1 MTDNRKR
8 QPRGIPTGGEFA
20 ANMHD
25 EAAGTMRGRP
35 ASEAFEDALNQ
46 WGLSEGDVPGIGS
59 AWDERF
65 AMLNDD
71 TIVGAPVIAAQA
83 LKLHDRYEIEGN
95 IQVDRRGDTAE
106 VEFEDYGDGDEDDDG
121 YRYRNPTTYRIPIT
135 DPEVNA
141 KVLAALDDQDR
152 VNQRDALLRES
163 VRYRRGEAPVWHLL
177 ADPDEVA
184 AASKELS
191 EAIRSRQDKYA
202 VESAEAFDGSMSRLR
217 EIVASGALTQDDYR
231 ANFHAKLSP
240 KVGGEHSGER
250 GMDFNST
257 AKSLIENKRRIAKAE
272 RMEEAMAS
280 AKALPDGALKDFLIG
295 EREERSYNTTE
306 GTGRNKRTV
315 VKKYTP
321 ESELVSDHESAL
333 KARASSMKEVAE
345 IEEKLSAW
353 GTEHAES
360 RREYAAREVRHQE
373 ALSAWRNLGWTGSGE
388 PPQRVVEDSGF

>member
-1 MTDNRKR
+1 MTDRSNRKR

-25 EAAGTMRGRP
+25 EAAGALRGRP
-35 ASEAFEDALNQ
+35 APEAFEDALSQ

-71 TIVGAPVIAAQA
+71 TIVGAPVVAAQE
-83 LKLHDRYEIEGN
+83 LNLHDRYEIEGN
-95 IQVDRRGDTAE
+95 IEVFRRGDMAE
-106 VEFEDYGDGDEDDDG
+106 VEFEDYSDEDDYG
-121 YRYRNPTTYRIPIT
+121 YRNPTTYRIPIT

-163 VRYRRGEAPVWHLL
+163 GRYRRGDAPVWHLL
-177 ADPDEVA
+177 ADPDEVK
-184 AASKELS
+184 AASRELY
-191 EAIRSRQDKYA
+191 EVRSNQDKYSM
-202 VESAEAFDGSMSRLR
+202 ERAEAFGNSMSRLR
-217 EIVASGALTQDDYR
+217 EIVASGEFTQDDHR
-231 ANFHAKLSP
+231 ANFNAKLSP
-240 KVGGEHSGER
+240 KVGGKHSSER
-250 GMDFNST
+250 GIDFNST
-257 AKSLIENKRRIAKAE
+257 ANSLIENKRRIAKAE

-280 AKALPDGALKDFLIG
+280 AQALPDGALKDFLIG
-295 EREERSYNTTE
+295 ERAERSYNTTE

-321 ESELVSDHESAL
+321 KSDLVSDHESAL
-333 KARASSMKEVAE
+333 RARASSMKNAAE
-345 IEEKLSAW
+345 IEEKLAAW

-360 RREYAAREVRHQE
+360 RREYATREVRHQE

-388 PPQRVVEDSGF
+388 PPQKIEDSGF